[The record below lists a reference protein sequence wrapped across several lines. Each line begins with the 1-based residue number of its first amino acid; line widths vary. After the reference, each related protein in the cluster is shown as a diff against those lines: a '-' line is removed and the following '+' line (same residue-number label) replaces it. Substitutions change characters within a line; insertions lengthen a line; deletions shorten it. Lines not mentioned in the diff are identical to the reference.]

1 MAVVEDFHRD
11 FLPRFIDAQHAFH
24 DGDPAPN
31 NALWTDS
38 DPVTLFARV
47 VGPFVRCCGWGAG
60 GQEAAMGALC
70 GARFSWAPK
79 YARLASSRG
88 RSMPRRLRL
97 VGVVAVVAA
106 ALTGCTG
113 EPQPA
118 GPGTQSAAGK
128 PLVAQFVDDA
138 EAIEPVFAL
147 EGDEVPVSVAGRRFQ
162 TRCVGTGDPAV
173 ILVSGAST
181 PQTTWHE
188 VHAKVGAKTRVCS
201 YDRLG
206 VGDSGPPAPVQ
217 TLEQLAADLDGVIDA
232 LALPRPLVVAG
243 HSLGGPIAMAWA
255 TKRPAD
261 TVGVVLIDA
270 SSAAFQREDIKQ
282 VREHYPGD
290 VALNADPEHLDLAAV
305 PAQLDALPRLGA
317 VPLVVLTRTL
327 YQPDPTYPKIDW
339 DAYERAWVEGQR
351 HWATYSDV
359 SEMVSVP
366 NAGHFIHLN
375 QLNVVIAAVLRIL

>member
-1 MAVVEDFHRD
+1 M
-11 FLPRFIDAQHAFH
+11 
-24 DGDPAPN
+24 
-31 NALWTDS
+31 S
-38 DPVTLFARV
+38 
-47 VGPFVRCCGWGAG
+47 
-60 GQEAAMGALC
+60 
-70 GARFSWAPK
+70 
-79 YARLASSRG
+79 
-88 RSMPRRLRL
+88 RRLRL
-97 VGVVAVVAA
+97 VGVVAVFAVAV
-106 ALTGCTG
+106 TGCTA

-138 EAIEPVFAL
+138 EAIEPVAAL

-188 VHAKVGAKTRVCS
+188 VHGKVGAKTRICS

-206 VGDSGPPAPVQ
+206 VGDSGPQPRVQ

-232 LALPRPLVVAG
+232 LALPRPLVVVG
-243 HSLGGPIAMAWA
+243 HSLGGAIAMTWA
-255 TKRPAD
+255 TKHPTD
-261 TVGVVLIDA
+261 TAGVVLIDA
-270 SSAAFQREDIKQ
+270 SSAAAQREDIKQ
-282 VREHYPGD
+282 VKEYYPAD
-290 VALNADPEHLDLAAV
+290 VELNADPEHLDLAAV
-305 PAQLDALPRLGA
+305 PAQLDALLRLGA
-317 VPLVVLTRTL
+317 VPIVVLTATL
-327 YQPDPTYPKIDW
+327 FQQFAPIYPKMDQ

-366 NAGHFIHLN
+366 NARHFIHLH
-375 QLNVVIAAVLRIL
+375 QLNVVVAAVLRML